1 MINSKIIYWIVSRV
15 FVVTWIIM
23 NLVSLIQGCDHL
35 WIIDYRNLKQISMLG
50 MMNPVRQVWF
60 PIYDDFSCVSIS
72 YKQARR

>member
-50 MMNPVRQVWF
+50 MMNPVRQV
-60 PIYDDFSCVSIS
+60 
-72 YKQARR
+72 